1 MDQGYGK
8 DHARDAALIF
18 PSPRQASALRSRRS
32 PRSDGAGGKDAHA
45 IGTTAFLG
53 GVATAGHAAVGVGG
67 GQSAA
72 VDDGVAA
79 VTFRAIFHPGDGV
92 AGRDACLGAGFL
104 GVGGAAGLGVGEDAA
119 AEGIVDVAAAVG
131 PAVGES
137 TAFEGAGGEEG
148 GVRVDEGVCD

>member
-1 MDQGYGK
+1 M
-8 DHARDAALIF
+8 
-18 PSPRQASALRSRRS
+18 SSRRS
-32 PRSDGAGGKDAHA
+32 PRGEGAGGKDTHA

-67 GQSAA
+67 GKGAA

-79 VTFRAIFHPGDGV
+79 VTFRAIFHTGDGV

-104 GVGGAAGLGVGEDAA
+104 RVGVAAGLGVGEDAA

-131 PAVGES
+131 PAGGES
-137 TAFEGAGGEEG
+137 ASFEGAGGEEG
-148 GVRVDEGVCD
+148 GVLEDEGVGG